1 MKTFT
6 IFRTDN
12 ASRYLQQ
19 LCKHFQHKTEVVFT
33 ATEGRCV
40 FDVAIAQMIAGDD
53 LLKVTIEAADA
64 AGLERGQN
72 VIWKHLERFAFR
84 ESLPAPDWQMV

>member
-1 MKTFT
+1 
-6 IFRTDN
+6 
-12 ASRYLQQ
+12 
-19 LCKHFQHKTEVVFT
+19 
-33 ATEGRCV
+33 
-40 FDVAIAQMIAGDD
+40 
-53 LLKVTIEAADA
+53 LKVTIEAADA